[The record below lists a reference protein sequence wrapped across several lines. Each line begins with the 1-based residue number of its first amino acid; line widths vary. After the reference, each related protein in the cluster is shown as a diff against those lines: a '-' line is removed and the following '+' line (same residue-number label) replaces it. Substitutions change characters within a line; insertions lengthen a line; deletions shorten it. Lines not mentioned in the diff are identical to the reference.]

1 MSTQENREDSTANVI
16 RGGRISWILNFLDE
30 SVDKVKA
37 LFLSTKKKA
46 RERISGAEKVA
57 LDERLEEASK
67 DF

>member
-1 MSTQENREDSTANVI
+1 MSTQENREDRTASII

-30 SVDKVKA
+30 SVDKVKT